1 VRAKITDQD
10 LTDYALDVLEAP
22 DRLYVESM
30 LAVSEECRN
39 DVYKIIDLAQT
50 LEEGFER
57 ETGGGT
63 LLFLKPEQRAHL
75 TRPHFMGRRIIRD
88 LVSAMGLA
96 ACVAFSLVQAQKFD
110 LSDPHSKAGRMA
122 DVSSQVTKQVSKTVT
137 QAVATPDAV
146 DMREAFDVLR
156 QMVRDPNNWL
166 PVSEGMPEPP
176 TMCTPPTFINGL
188 EKAQL
193 SISEMPM
200 P

>member
-10 LTDYALDVLEAP
+10 LTDYALDELEAP

-39 DVYKIIDLAQT
+39 DVYNIIDLAQT

-57 ETGGGT
+57 ETGGGVV
-63 LLFLKPEQRAHL
+63 LCLKPDQRAHL
-75 TRPHFMGRRIIRD
+75 TRPHFRARRVVRD
-88 LVSAMGLA
+88 FASAIGLA
-96 ACVAFSLVQAQKFD
+96 ACVAFSFVQAQKFD
-110 LSDPHSKAGRMA
+110 LSNPHTTAGHMA
-122 DVSSQVTKQVSKTVT
+122 DVSSQVSKQVSKTVT
-137 QAVATPDAV
+137 QAVQTPDAV
-146 DMREAFDVLR
+146 DMKAAWENLR
-156 QMVRDPNNWL
+156 QMASNPGNWL

-193 SISEMPM
+193 SMPEMP
-200 P
+200 